1 MNDKIFNPNPKDLI
15 KVIDNLYSSMNN
27 YNIEVINLISNLE
40 KENIE
45 RYKDI
50 LKKQDKKL
58 DFNIF
63 DIITDKWKKENFHS
77 EILKF
82 LLENYEVF
90 FNNFLELINIK
101 DKKEYLN
108 AEITNEEA
116 RIDILIKSEKKAII
130 VENKINWAPDQIEQ
144 LARYYEKIKNGHNGE
159 QEREVEKIVYITPS
173 NNKEPDEQTFG
184 KDEKIKKEIK
194 DKDRFTP
201 ITGFDGSKNDLV
213 SCLEK
218 SRDKL
223 KENLEKTKNNLDS
236 EDFNKLFFIN
246 HYIEILKRTG
256 VGDMS
261 TIKSNFSKEIIEK
274 YKNGDNIFEKLNYI
288 IEMCSDDKNKLVP
301 NLPAKIQND
310 YIISELS
317 NRNINMSA
325 SGYNDGEGD
334 DKYYYWQY
342 DYTYGSG
349 KNAKWFTLYIAT
361 YTISEAILGLWG
373 VDNKNK
379 NDIKNLLSKVF
390 KKSEDIDNIINSRLV
405 FKFPNEEE
413 KLFDLVSK
421 LKKAFDEFCNS

>member
-50 LKKQDKKL
+50 LKKQGDKL

-82 LLENYEVF
+82 LLENYEEF
-90 FNNFLELINIK
+90 FNNFLDLIKIK
-101 DKKEYLN
+101 NKEEYSN

-116 RIDILIKSEKKAII
+116 KIDILIKSEKKAII
-130 VENKINWAPDQIEQ
+130 VENKINWAKDMPEQ
-144 LARYYEKIKNGHNGE
+144 LFRYYNECKYSKGL
-159 QEREVEKIVYITPS
+159 EVDRIVYLSPNS
-173 NNKEPDEQTFG
+173 SKEPAD
-184 KDEKIKKEIK
+184 DSVKEIPK
-194 DKDRFTP
+194 ELIKT
-201 ITGFDGSKNDLV
+201 IVGFDGSKNDLV

-261 TIKSNFSKEIIEK
+261 EVELNFFKEVIEK
-274 YKNGDNIFEKLNYI
+274 YKTDKDIFKKIKYIGEMYNSLTLIRVNNLINKFNGKNWCNKCCYIQFPSEKSGSNYGINIYSDNYQYSLLQLFSYENSEQDMKDIKTWLKKHKLFEGFYFHN
-288 IEMCSDDKNKLVP
+288 
-301 NLPAKIQND
+301 
-310 YIISELS
+310 
-317 NRNINMSA
+317 
-325 SGYNDGEGD
+325 EGD
-334 DKYYYWQY
+334 EPKRW
-342 DYTYGSG
+342 T
-349 KNAKWFTLYIAT
+349 K
-361 YTISEAILGLWG
+361 E
-373 VDNKNK
+373 
-379 NDIKNLLSKVF
+379 
-390 KKSEDIDNIINSRLV
+390 
-405 FKFPNEEE
+405 FKFPEEE
-413 KLFDLVSK
+413 NALYDFTDKLIKCLEEDVESIY
-421 LKKAFDEFCNS
+421 NSGK

>member
-1 MNDKIFNPNPKDLI
+1 MNDKIFSPNPKDLI

-27 YNIEVINLISNLE
+27 YNIEIINLIFNLE

-58 DFNIF
+58 NFNIF
-63 DIITDKWKKENFHS
+63 DIITDKWKRENLHS

-108 AEITNEEA
+108 AEITNEKA

-130 VENKINWAPDQIEQ
+130 VENKINWAPDQNEQ

-159 QEREVEKIVYITPS
+159 QEREVEKIVYIAPS
-173 NNKEPDEQTFG
+173 KDKNPNAQTFG
-184 KDEKIKKEIK
+184 EYEKEIK
-194 DKDRFTP
+194 DRLEK
-201 ITGFDGSKNDLV
+201 IISFDGSKNDLV

-256 VGDMS
+256 EGDMS

-288 IEMCSDDKNKLVP
+288 IEMCSDKNF
-301 NLPAKIQND
+301 PAKMLND
-310 YIISELS
+310 YFIFKFGMNDCGYDKDRNSYSCNYWLDYNNGKEKNAFSITIHSLGISEVYLTLWD
-317 NRNINMSA
+317 NNENINNILKTVINKKEA
-325 SGYNDGEGD
+325 EYLIKQDLTNSG
-334 DKYYYWQY
+334 
-342 DYTYGSG
+342 
-349 KNAKWFTLYIAT
+349 
-361 YTISEAILGLWG
+361 
-373 VDNKNK
+373 
-379 NDIKNLLSKVF
+379 IKF
-390 KKSEDIDNIINSRLV
+390 IFPDEED
-405 FKFPNEEE
+405 

-421 LKKAFDEFCNS
+421 LKNAFDEFCNS

>member
-1 MNDKIFNPNPKDLI
+1 MNDKIFSPNPKDLI

-144 LARYYEKIKNGHNGE
+144 LARYYEKIKNGYNGE
-159 QEREVEKIVYITPS
+159 QKREVEKIVYIIPS
-173 NNKEPDEQTFG
+173 ENKKPDEQTFG
-184 KDEKIKKEIK
+184 KDEKIKKEIEA
-194 DKDRFTP
+194 RY
-201 ITGFDGSKNDLV
+201 IERIGFDGSENDLV

-223 KENLEKTKNNLDS
+223 KENLENTKNNFDS
-236 EDFNKLFFIN
+236 ENFHKLFFIN

-256 VGDMS
+256 AGDMS
-261 TIKSNFSKEIIEK
+261 EVELKFFKEVIEK
-274 YKNGDNIFEKLNYI
+274 YKTDKDIFKKIKYIGEMYNNLLEIKNKYISENIKAEDWGYNKEGHYSCGYTFSYGKTNFHLEIYTSGIFKICICVY
-288 IEMCSDDKNKLVP
+288 DDKGKINDTKNILLKALNKEDV
-301 NLPAKIQND
+301 
-310 YIISELS
+310 
-317 NRNINMSA
+317 
-325 SGYNDGEGD
+325 
-334 DKYYYWQY
+334 DK
-342 DYTYGSG
+342 
-349 KNAKWFTLYIAT
+349 
-361 YTISEAILGLWG
+361 ILGDGLEL
-373 VDNKNK
+373 DFPDELDK
-379 NDIKNLLSKVF
+379 LS
-390 KKSEDIDNIINSRLV
+390 
-405 FKFPNEEE
+405 
-413 KLFDLVSK
+413 DLVDK
-421 LKKAFDEFCNS
+421 IKKAFDEFCNS

>member
-1 MNDKIFNPNPKDLI
+1 MNDKIFSPNPKDLI

-63 DIITDKWKKENFHS
+63 DIITDKWKRENLHS

-101 DKKEYLN
+101 DKEEYSN

-116 RIDILIKSEKKAII
+116 KIDILIKSEKKAII

-159 QEREVEKIVYITPS
+159 QEREVEKIVYIAPS
-173 NNKEPDEQTFG
+173 KDKNPDAQTFG
-184 KDEKIKKEIK
+184 EYEKEIK
-194 DKDRFTP
+194 DRLEK
-201 ITGFDGSKNDLV
+201 IISFDGSENDLV

-223 KENLEKTKNNLDS
+223 KENLEKIKNNLDS
-236 EDFNKLFFIN
+236 ENFHKLFFIN

-301 NLPAKIQND
+301 KLPEKIIND

-317 NRNINMSA
+317 NRNINVHNG
-325 SGYNDGEGD
+325 GYYED
-334 DKYYYWQY
+334 DKYICYYCQY

-349 KNAKWFTLYIAT
+349 KNEKSFSLGIAT
-361 YTISEAILGLWG
+361 YTISIVHLELW
-373 VDNKNK
+373 DITNK
-379 NDIKNLLSKVF
+379 NDIKNVLSKVF
-390 KKSEDIDNIINSRLV
+390 KKSEDIDNIINPGGLV

-413 KLFDLVSK
+413 KLFDLVIK
-421 LKKAFDEFCNS
+421 LKNAFDEFCNS

>member
-1 MNDKIFNPNPKDLI
+1 MNDKIFSPNPKDLI
-15 KVIDNLYSSMNN
+15 KVIDNLCSSMNN

-82 LLENYEVF
+82 LLENYEEF

-101 DKKEYLN
+101 DKKEYSN

-116 RIDILIKSEKKAII
+116 RIDILIKSENKAII
-130 VENKINWAPDQIEQ
+130 VENKINWAPDQNEQ
-144 LARYYEKIKNGHNGE
+144 LAKYYKKVKYEYKK
-159 QEREVEKIVYITPS
+159 EVEKIIYIVPS
-173 NNKEPDEQTFG
+173 KDKNPDEQTFG
-184 KDEKIKKEIK
+184 EYEKEIK
-194 DKDRFTP
+194 DRLEK
-201 ITGFDGSKNDLV
+201 IISFDGSENDLV

-256 VGDMS
+256 AGDMS
-261 TIKSNFSKEIIEK
+261 EVELKFFKEVIEK
-274 YKNGDNIFEKLNYI
+274 YKTDKDIFKKINYI
-288 IEMCSDDKNKLVP
+288 GEMYNNLLEIKNKYISENIKAEDWSSKEDYYCGYTFPYDKNNFYLEIRAYDIYKIYIYFSDDKG
-301 NLPAKIQND
+301 KI
-310 YIISELS
+310 
-317 NRNINMSA
+317 
-325 SGYNDGEGD
+325 
-334 DKYYYWQY
+334 
-342 DYTYGSG
+342 
-349 KNAKWFTLYIAT
+349 
-361 YTISEAILGLWG
+361 
-373 VDNKNK
+373 
-379 NDIKNLLSKVF
+379 NDIKNILSKVLN
-390 KKSEDIDNIINSRLV
+390 KEDIDKILGDGLELD
-405 FKFPNEEE
+405 FPDELD
-413 KLFDLVSK
+413 KLSDLVDK
-421 LKKAFDEFCNS
+421 IKKAFDEFCNS

>member
-1 MNDKIFNPNPKDLI
+1 MNDKIFSPNPKDLI

-27 YNIEVINLISNLE
+27 YNIEVINLISNLKE
-40 KENIE
+40 ENIK
-45 RYKDI
+45 RYEDI

-130 VENKINWAPDQIEQ
+130 VENKINWAPDQNEQ
-144 LARYYEKIKNGHNGE
+144 LAKYYKKVKDEYKK
-159 QEREVEKIVYITPS
+159 EVEKIIYIVPS
-173 NNKEPDEQTFG
+173 KDKNPDEQTFG

-194 DKDRFTP
+194 DRLEK
-201 ITGFDGSKNDLV
+201 IISFDGSENDLV

-236 EDFNKLFFIN
+236 ENFNKLFFIN

-256 VGDMS
+256 EGDMS

-325 SGYNDGEGD
+325 SGYHDGEGD

-349 KNAKWFTLYIAT
+349 KNAKWFALYIAT

-379 NDIKNLLSKVF
+379 NYIKNVLSKIF
-390 KKSEDIDNIINSRLV
+390 KRADDIDNIIGAPGLL
-405 FKFPNEEE
+405 FKFPEEE
-413 KLFDLVSK
+413 DKLLDLVSK

>member
-1 MNDKIFNPNPKDLI
+1 MNDKIFSPNPKDLI

-63 DIITDKWKKENFHS
+63 DIITDKWKKENLHS

-90 FNNFLELINIK
+90 FKNFLELINIK

-116 RIDILIKSEKKAII
+116 RIDILIKSENKAII
-130 VENKINWAPDQIEQ
+130 VENKINWAKDMPEQ
-144 LARYYEKIKNGHNGE
+144 LFRYYNECKYSKGL
-159 QEREVEKIVYITPS
+159 EVDRIVYLSPNS
-173 NNKEPDEQTFG
+173 SKEPSD
-184 KDEKIKKEIK
+184 DSVKEIPK
-194 DKDRFTP
+194 ELIKT
-201 ITGFDGSKNDLV
+201 IVGFDGSKNDLV

-223 KENLEKTKNNLDS
+223 KENLEKIKNNFDS
-236 EDFNKLFFIN
+236 ENFHKLFFIN

-288 IEMCSDDKNKLVP
+288 IEMCSDKNF
-301 NLPAKIQND
+301 PAKILND
-310 YIISELS
+310 YFIFKFGMNDCGYDKDRNSYSCNYWLDYNNGKEKNAFSITIHSLGISEVYLTLWD
-317 NRNINMSA
+317 NNENINNILKTVINKKEA
-325 SGYNDGEGD
+325 EYLIKQDLTNSG
-334 DKYYYWQY
+334 
-342 DYTYGSG
+342 
-349 KNAKWFTLYIAT
+349 
-361 YTISEAILGLWG
+361 
-373 VDNKNK
+373 
-379 NDIKNLLSKVF
+379 IKF
-390 KKSEDIDNIINSRLV
+390 IFPDEED
-405 FKFPNEEE
+405 

-421 LKKAFDEFCNS
+421 LKNAFDEFCNS

>member
-27 YNIEVINLISNLE
+27 YNIEVINLISNLKE
-40 KENIE
+40 ENIK
-45 RYKDI
+45 RYEDI
-50 LKKQDKKL
+50 LEKQGDKL
-58 DFNIF
+58 NFNIF

-82 LLENYEVF
+82 LLENYEEF

-101 DKKEYLN
+101 DKKEYSN

-130 VENKINWAPDQIEQ
+130 IENKINWAPDQNEQ
-144 LARYYEKIKNGHNGE
+144 LAKYYKKVKDEYKK
-159 QEREVEKIVYITPS
+159 EVEKIIYIVPS
-173 NNKEPDEQTFG
+173 KDKNPDEQTFG

-194 DKDRFTP
+194 DRLEK
-201 ITGFDGSKNDLV
+201 IISFDGSENDLV

-236 EDFNKLFFIN
+236 ENFNKLFFIN

-261 TIKSNFSKEIIEK
+261 TIKSNFAKEIIEK

-301 NLPAKIQND
+301 KLPEKIIND

-317 NRNINMSA
+317 NRNINMYNG
-325 SGYNDGEGD
+325 GYYED
-334 DKYYYWQY
+334 DKYIYYYCYY

-349 KNAKWFTLYIAT
+349 KNEKSFSLGIAT
-361 YTISEAILGLWG
+361 YTISIVHLELW
-373 VDNKNK
+373 DITNK
-379 NDIKNLLSKVF
+379 NDIKNVLSKVF
-390 KKSEDIDNIINSRLV
+390 KKSEDIDNIINPGGLV

>member
-1 MNDKIFNPNPKDLI
+1 MNDKIFTPNPKDLI

-50 LKKQDKKL
+50 LKKQGDKL
-58 DFNIF
+58 NFNIF

-101 DKKEYLN
+101 DKKEYSN

-159 QEREVEKIVYITPS
+159 QEREVEKVVYIVPS
-173 NNKEPDEQTFG
+173 KDKNPDAQTFG
-184 KDEKIKKEIK
+184 EYEKEIK
-194 DKDRFTP
+194 DRLEK
-201 ITGFDGSKNDLV
+201 IISFDGSENDLV

-256 VGDMS
+256 AGDMS
-261 TIKSNFSKEIIEK
+261 EVELKFFKEVIEK
-274 YKNGDNIFEKLNYI
+274 YKTDKDIFKKIKYIGEMYNNLLEIKNKYISENIKAEDWGYNKKEYYHSCGYTFPYGKNNFYLEIYTYDIFKIRICVY
-288 IEMCSDDKNKLVP
+288 DDKG
-301 NLPAKIQND
+301 KI
-310 YIISELS
+310 
-317 NRNINMSA
+317 
-325 SGYNDGEGD
+325 
-334 DKYYYWQY
+334 
-342 DYTYGSG
+342 
-349 KNAKWFTLYIAT
+349 
-361 YTISEAILGLWG
+361 
-373 VDNKNK
+373 
-379 NDIKNLLSKVF
+379 NDIKNILSKALNE
-390 KKSEDIDNIINSRLV
+390 EDIDKIIGYRLELD
-405 FKFPNEEE
+405 FPDELD
-413 KLFDLVSK
+413 KLSNLVDK
-421 LKKAFDEFCNS
+421 IKKAFDEFCNS

>member
-90 FNNFLELINIK
+90 FNNFLELIDIK
-101 DKKEYLN
+101 DKKEYSN

-116 RIDILIKSEKKAII
+116 RIDILIKSENKAII
-130 VENKINWAPDQIEQ
+130 VENKINWAPDQNEQ
-144 LARYYEKIKNGHNGE
+144 LAKYYKKVKDEYKK
-159 QEREVEKIVYITPS
+159 EVEKIIYIVPS
-173 NNKEPDEQTFG
+173 KDKNPDAQTFG
-184 KDEKIKKEIK
+184 EYEKEIK
-194 DKDRFTP
+194 DRLEK
-201 ITGFDGSKNDLV
+201 IISFDGSENDLV

-223 KENLEKTKNNLDS
+223 KENLEKTKNNFDS
-236 EDFNKLFFIN
+236 ENFNKLFFIN

-261 TIKSNFSKEIIEK
+261 TIKSNFAKEIIEK

-288 IEMCSDDKNKLVP
+288 IEMCSDKNF
-301 NLPAKIQND
+301 PAKILND
-310 YIISELS
+310 YFISKLGMNDRGYNKEEGGYSCNYWLDYNNGKEKNAFSITIHSLGISEVYLTLWDD
-317 NRNINMSA
+317 NENIN
-325 SGYNDGEGD
+325 NIL
-334 DKYYYWQY
+334 K
-342 DYTYGSG
+342 TVIN
-349 KNAKWFTLYIAT
+349 KK
-361 YTISEAILGLWG
+361 EAEDL
-373 VDNKNK
+373 
-379 NDIKNLLSKVF
+379 IKQDLTTGG
-390 KKSEDIDNIINSRLV
+390 I
-405 FKFPNEEE
+405 KFNFPEEE
-413 KLFDLVSK
+413 DKLTNLVIK
-421 LKKAFDEFCNS
+421 LKNAFDEFCNS

>member
-1 MNDKIFNPNPKDLI
+1 MNDKIFTPNPKDLI

-40 KENIE
+40 KENIK
-45 RYKDI
+45 RYEDI
-50 LKKQDKKL
+50 LEKQGDRLK
-58 DFNIF
+58 FNIF
-63 DIITDKWKKENFHS
+63 DIITDKWKKENLHS
-77 EILKF
+77 EILRF

-90 FNNFLELINIK
+90 FNNFLDLIKIK
-101 DKKEYLN
+101 NKKEYLN

-130 VENKINWAPDQIEQ
+130 VENKINWAKDMPEQ
-144 LARYYEKIKNGHNGE
+144 LFRYYNECKYSKGL
-159 QEREVEKIVYITPS
+159 EVDRIVYLSPNS
-173 NNKEPDEQTFG
+173 SKEPAD
-184 KDEKIKKEIK
+184 DSVKEIPK
-194 DKDRFTP
+194 ELIKT
-201 ITGFDGSKNDLV
+201 IVGFDGSENDLV

-236 EDFNKLFFIN
+236 ENFNKLFFIN

-256 VGDMS
+256 EGDMS

-342 DYTYGSG
+342 NYTYGSG
-349 KNAKWFTLYIAT
+349 KNAKWFALYIAT
-361 YTISEAILGLWG
+361 YTISEAILGLWS

-390 KKSEDIDNIINSRLV
+390 KKSEDIDNIINSGLV

-421 LKKAFDEFCNS
+421 LKNAFDEFCNS

>member
-1 MNDKIFNPNPKDLI
+1 MNDKIFSPNPKDLI

-63 DIITDKWKKENFHS
+63 DIITAKWKKENFHS

-101 DKKEYLN
+101 DEKEYSN

-144 LARYYEKIKNGHNGE
+144 LSRYYEKIKNEHNGE
-159 QEREVEKIVYITPS
+159 QKREVEKIVYIAPS
-173 NNKEPDEQTFG
+173 KDKNPDEQTFG

-194 DKDRFTP
+194 DRLEK
-201 ITGFDGSKNDLV
+201 IISFDGSENDLV

-261 TIKSNFSKEIIEK
+261 EVELNFFKEIMEK
-274 YKNGDNIFEKLNYI
+274 YKTDKDIFKKINYI
-288 IEMCSDDKNKLVP
+288 AEMCSNN
-301 NLPAKIQND
+301 NLAKILND
-310 YIISELS
+310 YFISKLGMNNCGYNKEEGSYSCQYWLDYNKDKKENAFS
-317 NRNINMSA
+317 ITIHSYKISKVHLTLWDNNENINNILKTVIKKEA
-325 SGYNDGEGD
+325 EYLIKEGLTD
-334 DKYYYWQY
+334 AGIIFNIPDEEDK
-342 DYTYGSG
+342 
-349 KNAKWFTLYIAT
+349 
-361 YTISEAILGLWG
+361 
-373 VDNKNK
+373 
-379 NDIKNLLSKVF
+379 LL
-390 KKSEDIDNIINSRLV
+390 
-405 FKFPNEEE
+405 
-413 KLFDLVSK
+413 DLVSK

>member
-116 RIDILIKSEKKAII
+116 RIDILIKSENKAII
-130 VENKINWAPDQIEQ
+130 VENKINWAPDQNEQ
-144 LARYYEKIKNGHNGE
+144 LAKYYKKVKDEYKK
-159 QEREVEKIVYITPS
+159 EVEKIIYIVPS
-173 NNKEPDEQTFG
+173 KDKNPDEQTFG

-194 DKDRFTP
+194 DRLEK
-201 ITGFDGSKNDLV
+201 IISFDGSENDLV

-223 KENLEKTKNNLDS
+223 KENLENTKNNLDS
-236 EDFNKLFFIN
+236 ENFNKLFFIN

-261 TIKSNFSKEIIEK
+261 EVELKFFKEVIEK
-274 YKNGDNIFEKLNYI
+274 YKTDKDIFKKINYI
-288 IEMCSDDKNKLVP
+288 GEMYNNLLEIKNKYILENIKAEDWSSKEDYYCGYTFPYGKNNFYLEIRAYDIYKIYIYFSDDKG
-301 NLPAKIQND
+301 KI
-310 YIISELS
+310 
-317 NRNINMSA
+317 
-325 SGYNDGEGD
+325 
-334 DKYYYWQY
+334 
-342 DYTYGSG
+342 
-349 KNAKWFTLYIAT
+349 
-361 YTISEAILGLWG
+361 
-373 VDNKNK
+373 
-379 NDIKNLLSKVF
+379 NDIKNILSKVLN
-390 KKSEDIDNIINSRLV
+390 KEDIDKILGDGLELD
-405 FKFPNEEE
+405 FPDELD
-413 KLFDLVSK
+413 KLSDLVDK
-421 LKKAFDEFCNS
+421 IKKAFDEFCNS

>member
-40 KENIE
+40 KENIK
-45 RYKDI
+45 RYEDI

-63 DIITDKWKKENFHS
+63 DIITDKWKRENLHS

-101 DKKEYLN
+101 DKKEYSN

-130 VENKINWAPDQIEQ
+130 VENKINWAHDQNEQ
-144 LARYYEKIKNGHNGE
+144 LARYYEKVKNWHNGE
-159 QEREVEKIVYITPS
+159 QGREVKKIVYITPS
-173 NNKEPDEQTFG
+173 KDKEPDEQTFG

-194 DKDRFTP
+194 DRLEK
-201 ITGFDGSKNDLV
+201 IISFDGSENDLV

-256 VGDMS
+256 AGDMS
-261 TIKSNFSKEIIEK
+261 TIKSKFTKEIIEK

-325 SGYNDGEGD
+325 SGYHDGEGD

-349 KNAKWFTLYIAT
+349 KNAKWFALYIAT

-390 KKSEDIDNIINSRLV
+390 KKSEDIDNIINSGLV

-413 KLFDLVSK
+413 KLFDLVIK
-421 LKKAFDEFCNS
+421 LKNAFDEFCNS

>member
-1 MNDKIFNPNPKDLI
+1 MNDKIFSPNPKDLI

-58 DFNIF
+58 NFNIF

-82 LLENYEVF
+82 LLENYEDF

-101 DKKEYLN
+101 DKKEYSN

-116 RIDILIKSEKKAII
+116 RIDILIKSENKAII
-130 VENKINWAPDQIEQ
+130 VENKINWAPDQNEQ
-144 LARYYEKIKNGHNGE
+144 LARYYEKIKNGYNGE
-159 QEREVEKIVYITPS
+159 QKREVEKIVYIAPS
-173 NNKEPDEQTFG
+173 KDKNPDAQTFG
-184 KDEKIKKEIK
+184 EYEKEIK
-194 DKDRFTP
+194 DRLEK
-201 ITGFDGSKNDLV
+201 IISFDGSEDDLV

-261 TIKSNFSKEIIEK
+261 EVELIFFKEIMEK
-274 YKNGDNIFEKLNYI
+274 YKTDKDIFKKINYI
-288 IEMCSDDKNKLVP
+288 AEMCSNN
-301 NLPAKIQND
+301 NLAKILND
-310 YIISELS
+310 YFISKLGMNNCGYNKEEGSYSCQYWLDYNKDKKENAFS
-317 NRNINMSA
+317 ITIHSYKISKVHLTLWDNNENINNILKTIIKKEA
-325 SGYNDGEGD
+325 EYLIKEGLTD
-334 DKYYYWQY
+334 AGIIFNIPDEEDK
-342 DYTYGSG
+342 
-349 KNAKWFTLYIAT
+349 
-361 YTISEAILGLWG
+361 
-373 VDNKNK
+373 
-379 NDIKNLLSKVF
+379 LL
-390 KKSEDIDNIINSRLV
+390 
-405 FKFPNEEE
+405 
-413 KLFDLVSK
+413 DLVSK

>member
-1 MNDKIFNPNPKDLI
+1 MNDKIFTPNPKDLI

-101 DKKEYLN
+101 NKEGYLN

-130 VENKINWAPDQIEQ
+130 VENKINWAPDQNEQ

-159 QEREVEKIVYITPS
+159 QEREVEKIVYIVPS
-173 NNKEPDEQTFG
+173 KDKNPDAQTFG
-184 KDEKIKKEIK
+184 EYEKEIK
-194 DKDRFTP
+194 DRLEK
-201 ITGFDGSKNDLV
+201 IISFDGSKNDLV
-213 SCLEK
+213 YCLEK

-223 KENLEKTKNNLDS
+223 KENLENTKNNFDS

-274 YKNGDNIFEKLNYI
+274 YKKGDNIFEKLNYI
-288 IEMCSDDKNKLVP
+288 IEMCSDKNF
-301 NLPAKIQND
+301 PAKILND
-310 YIISELS
+310 YFISKLGMNNCGYNKEEGSYSGQYWLDYNKDKKENAFS
-317 NRNINMSA
+317 ITIHSYKISKVHLTLWDNNENINNILKTVIKKEA
-325 SGYNDGEGD
+325 EYLIKEGLTD
-334 DKYYYWQY
+334 AGIIFNIPDEEDK
-342 DYTYGSG
+342 
-349 KNAKWFTLYIAT
+349 
-361 YTISEAILGLWG
+361 
-373 VDNKNK
+373 
-379 NDIKNLLSKVF
+379 LL
-390 KKSEDIDNIINSRLV
+390 
-405 FKFPNEEE
+405 
-413 KLFDLVSK
+413 DLVSK

>member
-1 MNDKIFNPNPKDLI
+1 MNDKIFSPNPKDLI

-27 YNIEVINLISNLE
+27 YNIEVINLISNLKE
-40 KENIE
+40 ENIK
-45 RYKDI
+45 RYEDI
-50 LKKQDKKL
+50 LEKQGDKL
-58 DFNIF
+58 NFNIF

-130 VENKINWAPDQIEQ
+130 VENKINWAPDQNEQ
-144 LARYYEKIKNGHNGE
+144 LARYYKKVKEEK
-159 QEREVEKIVYITPS
+159 EVEKVVYITPS

-201 ITGFDGSKNDLV
+201 ITGFDGSENDLV

-274 YKNGDNIFEKLNYI
+274 YKKGDNIFEKLNYI

-301 NLPAKIQND
+301 KLPEKIIND

-317 NRNINMSA
+317 NRNINMYNG
-325 SGYNDGEGD
+325 GYYDGI
-334 DKYYYWQY
+334 YYYCQY

-349 KNAKWFTLYIAT
+349 KNEKYFSLGIAT
-361 YTISEAILGLWG
+361 YTISIVHLELW
-373 VDNKNK
+373 DITNKNK
-379 NDIKNLLSKVF
+379 NDIKNVLSKVF
-390 KKSEDIDNIINSRLV
+390 KKSEDIDNIINSGLV

-413 KLFDLVSK
+413 KLFDLVIK
-421 LKKAFDEFCNS
+421 LKSAFDEFCNS

>member
-1 MNDKIFNPNPKDLI
+1 MNDKIFSPNPKDLI

-58 DFNIF
+58 NFNIF
-63 DIITDKWKKENFHS
+63 DIITDKWKKENLHS

-159 QEREVEKIVYITPS
+159 QEREVEKIVYIAPS
-173 NNKEPDEQTFG
+173 KDKNPDEQTFG

-194 DKDRFTP
+194 DRLEK
-201 ITGFDGSKNDLV
+201 IISFDGSENDLV

-223 KENLEKTKNNLDS
+223 KENLENTKNNLDS

-261 TIKSNFSKEIIEK
+261 TIKSKFSKEIIEK

-288 IEMCSDDKNKLVP
+288 IEMCSDKNF
-301 NLPAKIQND
+301 PAKMLND
-310 YIISELS
+310 YFIFKFGMNDCGYDKDRNSYSCNYWLDYNNGKEENVFSITIHSLGIFEVYLTLWD
-317 NRNINMSA
+317 NNENINNILKTVINKKEA
-325 SGYNDGEGD
+325 EYLIKQDLTNNSG
-334 DKYYYWQY
+334 
-342 DYTYGSG
+342 
-349 KNAKWFTLYIAT
+349 
-361 YTISEAILGLWG
+361 
-373 VDNKNK
+373 
-379 NDIKNLLSKVF
+379 IKF
-390 KKSEDIDNIINSRLV
+390 IFPDEED
-405 FKFPNEEE
+405 

>member
-1 MNDKIFNPNPKDLI
+1 MNDKIFSPNPKDLI

-27 YNIEVINLISNLE
+27 YNIEVINLISNLKE
-40 KENIE
+40 ENIK
-45 RYKDI
+45 RYEDI
-50 LKKQDKKL
+50 LEKQDKKL

-63 DIITDKWKKENFHS
+63 DIITDKWKRENLHS

-101 DKKEYLN
+101 DKKEYSN

-144 LARYYEKIKNGHNGE
+144 LARYYKKVKEEK
-159 QEREVEKIVYITPS
+159 EVEKIVYIAPS
-173 NNKEPDEQTFG
+173 KDKNPDAQTFG
-184 KDEKIKKEIK
+184 EYEKEIK
-194 DKDRFTP
+194 DRLEK
-201 ITGFDGSKNDLV
+201 IISFDGSENDLV

-261 TIKSNFSKEIIEK
+261 EVELKFFKEVIEK
-274 YKNGDNIFEKLNYI
+274 YKTDKDIFKKIKYIGEMYNNLLEIKNKYISENIKAKDWGYNKEYSYYSCRDTFPYGKNNFYLEISTYDIFKIRICVY
-288 IEMCSDDKNKLVP
+288 DDK
-301 NLPAKIQND
+301 
-310 YIISELS
+310 
-317 NRNINMSA
+317 
-325 SGYNDGEGD
+325 
-334 DKYYYWQY
+334 
-342 DYTYGSG
+342 G
-349 KNAKWFTLYIAT
+349 K
-361 YTISEAILGLWG
+361 
-373 VDNKNK
+373 K
-379 NDIKNLLSKVF
+379 NDIKNILSKALNE
-390 KKSEDIDNIINSRLV
+390 EDIDKILGDRLELD
-405 FKFPNEEE
+405 FPDELD
-413 KLFDLVSK
+413 KLSDLVDK
-421 LKKAFDEFCNS
+421 IKKAFDEFCNS